1 MGQDVDRSVPER
13 SGYAIAPWVDSS
25 LRPALAFPTD
35 LPDSPIASST
45 CPIPAA
51 QRPVL
56 APRETWPWRRRM
68 ARQITVPGL
77 LVLLAVCVAAPL
89 RLVDLAGIPSGLNQD
104 EAVSGYDAW
113 SIFQTGRDHHGH
125 PISLTGL
132 ESFGDWASPLLTLLT
147 VPFVG
152 MLGLN
157 VESIRLV
164 SALLGI
170 AAVVVCYF
178 LGREL
183 TGSRVIGVISSWTLA
198 LLPVAV
204 HLSRWAIPPTTVP
217 LLVAATLL
225 AMVWA
230 LRHRSGFGL
239 IIAAAVAG
247 LAMSGYPALK
257 VYIPLLVLL
266 TVVIYWRDALAIL
279 RVEPSRFLLAI
290 GVGGVIAGP
299 IIWLGSR
306 DPGGRAR
313 AEQVSALNDPAFGMA
328 RLIDAYRSYFSPA
341 FLFLRG
347 DGDGMHLPSGYG
359 ALPPFLIPLLAAG
372 VIALLFRVAAPQS
385 AGDRERSLVLLAAT
399 ALIPL
404 PGALTV
410 PSPHLLRSAQLI
422 PLAAVLSAIG
432 LVAIVR
438 VLWHVT
444 HASLQPASRI
454 SVAVMVAAGMLVA
467 GAQLSDQYENYFQ
480 VWPDQTATAFQSGG
494 LEAAEYAY
502 VHRSEYDLVYV
513 SGMNQG
519 YIYVLF
525 AGPWDPN
532 QIHDDLIV
540 RRNPPSFNTATEVEN
555 VRFTDPP
562 SEATRGDS
570 RVVFEYVRGSD
581 QLFSAT
587 AYTEP
592 DGGRVLVVRPV

>member
-1 MGQDVDRSVPER
+1 
-13 SGYAIAPWVDSS
+13 
-25 LRPALAFPTD
+25 
-35 LPDSPIASST
+35 
-45 CPIPAA
+45 
-51 QRPVL
+51 
-56 APRETWPWRRRM
+56 M
-68 ARQITVPGL
+68 AKLTTVPGL
-77 LVLLAVCVAAPL
+77 LVLLAVCAAASL
-89 RLVDLAGIPSGLNQD
+89 RLFDLAGIPSGLNQD

-113 SIFQTGRDHHGH
+113 SIFETGRDHHGH
-125 PISLTGL
+125 PVSLTGL
-132 ESFGDWASPLLTLLT
+132 ESFGDWSSPLLTLLT

-152 MLGLN
+152 VLGLN
-157 VESIRLV
+157 IESIRLV
-164 SALLGI
+164 PALLGI
-170 AAVVVCYF
+170 AAIVVCYF

-183 TGSRVIGVISSWTLA
+183 TGNRAIGVFSSWTLA

-257 VYIPLLVLL
+257 VYIPLLALL
-266 TVVIYWRDALAIL
+266 TVVIYWRSAVAIL
-279 RVEPSRFLLAI
+279 RVEPGRFLLAI

-299 IIWLGSR
+299 ILWLGSR

-313 AEQVSALNDPAFGMA
+313 AEQVSALNDPSFGMA
-328 RLIDAYRSYFSPA
+328 QLIDAYRSYFSPE

-347 DGDGMHLPSGYG
+347 DGDGMHLPPGYG
-359 ALPPFLIPLLAAG
+359 ALPPFLFPLLVAG
-372 VIALLFRVAAPQS
+372 LIALLLRVAAPQS

-399 ALIPL
+399 ILIPL
-404 PGALTV
+404 PGALTL

-422 PLAAVLSAIG
+422 PIAAILSAIG

-438 VLWHVT
+438 VLWQAT
-444 HASLQPASRI
+444 NASLQPAGRI
-454 SVAVMVAAGMLVA
+454 GVAVIVAAGILVA
-467 GAQLSDQYENYFQ
+467 VVQLSGQYRNYFQ

-494 LEAAEYAY
+494 LEAARYAY
-502 VHRSEYDLVYV
+502 VHRSEYDMVYV

-519 YIYVLF
+519 YVYMLF

-532 QIHDDLIV
+532 QVHDDLVV
-540 RRNPPSFNTATEVEN
+540 RRNPPSFNTVTEIEN

-570 RVVFEYVRGSD
+570 TVMFEYARGSD

-587 AYTEP
+587 AYTES